1 MSKFS
6 KKKNSN
12 IENELQMA
20 QPISGLSSKPGA
32 KTADQMDQTK
42 RWQIIYPQY
51 LNSNL
56 TKERGRRLG
65 KSQCVADPLAEEIYN
80 VLAAQP
86 QQFQVEI
93 NMHKCYCREI
103 DKENIRYRGYVRY
116 CNLDNKQHKNK
127 RQVLQYIAMMIPKLK
142 SRQNPRPTAGVNVN
156 DNSCTQKPVTTS
168 GTNVQTGTG
177 SITSGGGAGKKK
189 NRRK

>member
-1 MSKFS
+1 MS
-6 KKKNSN
+6 KKKNLGQH
-12 IENELQMA
+12 IEKDLQTT
-20 QPISGLSSKPGA
+20 QPIPVLLSNSNA
-32 KTADQMDQTK
+32 KMDQTN

-56 TKERGRRLG
+56 TKDRGRRLG
-65 KSQCVADPLAEEIYN
+65 KSQCVADPLTEEIYN

-103 DKENIRYRGYVRY
+103 DKENVRYRGYVRY
-116 CNLDNKQHKNK
+116 CNLDNKQYKNK
-127 RQVLQYIAMMIPKLK
+127 RQVLQYVATMIPKLK
-142 SRQNPRPTAGVNVN
+142 SRQNPRPNAGNVS
-156 DNSCTQKPVTTS
+156 DNSCALKPMTTT
-168 GTNVQTGTG
+168 GNNVQTG
-177 SITSGGGAGKKK
+177 SAGGGAAGKKK